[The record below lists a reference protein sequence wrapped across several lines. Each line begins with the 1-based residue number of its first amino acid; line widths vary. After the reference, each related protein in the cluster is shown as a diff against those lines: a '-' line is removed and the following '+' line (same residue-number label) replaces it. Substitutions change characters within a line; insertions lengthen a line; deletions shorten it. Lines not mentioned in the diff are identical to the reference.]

1 MLDCFLIS
9 PRLAVCSPV
18 KRCGKTT
25 LLDVLARLVLH
36 PQSAANI
43 TAAVTFRLIE
53 KHRPTLLVDE
63 ADSFLRD
70 NEELRGVLNAG
81 HRRGGTVLRS
91 VGDDHE
97 PHAFSV
103 YGAVAIALIG
113 SLPDTLVDRSIAVNL
128 VRRLAS
134 EPVES
139 FRLDRTDHLDQLARQ
154 IARWAHDNT
163 ETVRAADPPMP
174 RGIFNRE
181 ADNLRPLFAIA
192 DVAGGEWPERA
203 RAAALDG
210 RQDSEDEAS
219 HLELLLGDIRDIFGN
234 KTTAWISSAELI
246 ERLVEIIRGRGRSMA
261 AATSR

>member
-9 PRLAVCSPV
+9 PRLAVLSPV

-36 PQSAANI
+36 PQAAANI

-70 NEELRGVLNAG
+70 NEELRGNLNAG

-91 VGDDHE
+91 VGDEHE
-97 PHAFSV
+97 PRAFSV

-134 EPVES
+134 E
-139 FRLDRTDHLDQLARQ
+139 
-154 IARWAHDNT
+154 N
-163 ETVRAADPPMP
+163 
-174 RGIFNRE
+174 
-181 ADNLRPLFAIA
+181 
-192 DVAGGEWPERA
+192 
-203 RAAALDG
+203 
-210 RQDSEDEAS
+210 
-219 HLELLLGDIRDIFGN
+219 
-234 KTTAWISSAELI
+234 
-246 ERLVEIIRGRGRSMA
+246 
-261 AATSR
+261 